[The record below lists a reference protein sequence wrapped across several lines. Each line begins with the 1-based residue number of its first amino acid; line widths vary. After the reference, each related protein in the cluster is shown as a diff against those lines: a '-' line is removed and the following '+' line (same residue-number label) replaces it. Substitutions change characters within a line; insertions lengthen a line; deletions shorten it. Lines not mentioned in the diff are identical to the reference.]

1 MAEKVVLPPKKR
13 VRFRFTSN
21 PSAGS
26 SAGGGGG
33 GGDGDSAAAPA
44 PALRREPSSSPP
56 RSPSQPK
63 QLTYNPG
70 EGSSGGGG
78 GGGAA
83 GQELSYSPPPL
94 SPSSP
99 GDEVPGEAGRELS
112 YSPPSLSS
120 SSSDDE
126 DSKDSDDEKPNEFQT
141 KNGWG
146 SLFMSDP
153 QVLFMYSS
161 DPQNPPHYIGRQN
174 CEPLTRQKFL
184 SLHHNWQQLLDGK
197 KTYLR
202 PPKNSRVA
210 KDNYDDSVFVTPEP
224 PELALHRQGPLS
236 YLVGAAAEIPTAQQ
250 QYKILSEHY
259 VCFRPMRSDGSQ
271 FYRAFLFSYLENL
284 GKMQCSQA
292 EVTRLMECVARSREN
307 FCRLQW
313 NNAYFSNPEAFFSS
327 VVSEFE
333 HLVNSVANGLNSDE
347 LYAISLQEIS
357 SSRILSLLRL
367 LTEVHIRTHEADY
380 NRLLS
385 IPSFQFCIQYV
396 RPFGAGIEI
405 LQTRALSQAL
415 GIPVHVAFVD
425 GAMKDGT
432 VQVQCLDFVP
442 QSESGVS
449 RTSGSLSSIRQYYLS
464 SATDKQPVLP
474 AGNLFSSDR
483 MPLVTIFM
491 TAAHTIA
498 ILYRK

>member
-1 MAEKVVLPPKKR
+1 MAEKGLPPRKR

-33 GGDGDSAAAPA
+33 DGDGAAAPA
-44 PALRREPSSSPP
+44 PALRQEPSSSAP
-56 RSPSQPK
+56 RSPSPPK
-63 QLTYNPG
+63 PLTCNPG
-70 EGSSGGGG
+70 AGSRG

-99 GDEVPGEAGRELS
+99 GDEDPGEAGRELS
-112 YSPPSLSS
+112 YSPPSLSW

-126 DSKDSDDEKPNEFQT
+126 DKLDEFQT
-141 KNGWG
+141 RNGWG

-153 QVLFMYSS
+153 QVLSAMCSS
-161 DPQNPPHYIGRQN
+161 DPQNPPCYIGRQN

-197 KTYLR
+197 NTYLR
-202 PPKNSRVA
+202 PPKNNRVA
-210 KDNYDDSVFVTPEP
+210 KDNDDDSIFVTPEP
-224 PELALHRQGPLS
+224 LELTLQCQMPLS
-236 YLVGAAAEIPTAQQ
+236 YLVNSAGGIPTIQQ
-250 QYKILSEHY
+250 KYKILSEHY
-259 VCFRPMRSDGSQ
+259 VCFRPVRSDGSQ
-271 FYRAFLFSYLENL
+271 FYRAFFFSYLENL

-292 EVTRLMECVARSREN
+292 EVTRLMECVARSRVN
-307 FCRLQW
+307 FRRLKW

-333 HLVNSVANGLNSDE
+333 HLVNLVANGLNSDD
-347 LYAISLQEIS
+347 LYEISLQEIS

-367 LTEVHIRTHEADY
+367 MTEVHIRTHEADY
-380 NRLLS
+380 SRVLS
-385 IPSFQFCIQYV
+385 QKNAHLFCIESV

-405 LQTRALSQAL
+405 LQIRAISQAL
-415 GIPVHVAFVD
+415 GIPVHVAVVD

-432 VQVQCLDFVP
+432 VQVLCLDFVP

-449 RTSGSLSSIRQYYLS
+449 RTSGSLSSIRQYSLS
-464 SATDKQPVLP
+464 SATDQHPVLP
-474 AGNLFSSDR
+474 AGNLFLSDR

-491 TAAHTIA
+491 TTANTTA
-498 ILYRK
+498 IMYRK

>member
-1 MAEKVVLPPKKR
+1 
-13 VRFRFTSN
+13 
-21 PSAGS
+21 
-26 SAGGGGG
+26 
-33 GGDGDSAAAPA
+33 
-44 PALRREPSSSPP
+44 
-56 RSPSQPK
+56 
-63 QLTYNPG
+63 
-70 EGSSGGGG
+70 
-78 GGGAA
+78 
-83 GQELSYSPPPL
+83 
-94 SPSSP
+94 
-99 GDEVPGEAGRELS
+99 
-112 YSPPSLSS
+112 
-120 SSSDDE
+120 
-126 DSKDSDDEKPNEFQT
+126 
-141 KNGWG
+141 
-146 SLFMSDP
+146 MSDP
-153 QVLFMYSS
+153 QVLSMYSS

-202 PPKNSRVA
+202 PPKNNRVA

-236 YLVGAAAEIPTAQQ
+236 YLVGAAAGIPTFQQ

-259 VCFRPMRSDGSQ
+259 VCFRPIRNDGSQ

-327 VVSEFE
+327 VVSDFFFLAKNHAGHLLVAKILIVPHGLNHRDYEFE

-367 LTEVHIRTHEADY
+367 LTEVHIRTHEVDY

-385 IPSFQFCIQYV
+385 IPSLQFCIQYV

-425 GAMKDGT
+425 GAMKDGA

-449 RTSGSLSSIRQYYLS
+449 RTSGSLSSISQYYLS
-464 SATDKQPVLP
+464 SATDKHPVLP

-491 TAAHTIA
+491 TAAHTTA